1 MAFEAFAERDYRR
14 FWVAQFVSNVGSWMQ
29 TVAQGWLI
37 YRLTDSPF
45 LLGFVGFANS
55 VPSLFLMLPAG
66 VLADRLNRRRV
77 VIVSQWAQTLAALF
91 IAVAVATGKI
101 AVWHI
106 VVASVAA
113 GTAISF
119 SAPAWQAM
127 VLDLLDDRS
136 RLPNAVAMNSLQFQL
151 SRVIGPLVAGF
162 ALSAYGASSCFL
174 LNALS
179 FIPLIWVLGRVKER
193 QVLKATTAALHERL
207 VEGFRFVRADRVVM
221 LFLFVVAATSLIGF
235 PYLTIMPMT
244 ARHFFGADDARGLG
258 LLTAGVGAGSLAGA
272 LWLSVRTPRR
282 PLKVVIACLAAF
294 GAAIGAIGLVRPV
307 YSVIGLLALA
317 GFGGVTSQ
325 AMCNTSIQQRTPD
338 DMRGR
343 VMSMYT
349 FAFFAFF
356 PFGNLIAGALAEH
369 HGLRVTMLFIGG
381 GMLATA
387 IVAYIMSGSV
397 RRERPASPRS

>member
-37 YRLTDSPF
+37 YKLTDSPF

-91 IAVAVATGKI
+91 IAIAVATGQI
-101 AVWHI
+101 GVWHI

-162 ALSAYGASSCFL
+162 ALSAYGAASCFL
-174 LNALS
+174 INALS
-179 FIPLIWVLGRVKER
+179 FFPLIWILGRVKQR
-193 QVLKATTAALHERL
+193 QVMSESAAALHEHL
-207 VEGFRFVRADRVVM
+207 VEGFRFVRKDRM
-221 LFLFVVAATSLIGF
+221 IMIYLAVVAATSLIGF

-244 ARHFFGADDARGLG
+244 ARHFFAGDDARGLG
-258 LLTAGVGAGSLAGA
+258 LLTAGVGAGALAAA
-272 LWLSVRTPRR
+272 LLLSVRTPKRAL
-282 PLKVVIACLAAF
+282 PAVTVSLAMLGLCLAAVGVF
-294 GAAIGAIGLVRPV
+294 RNV
-307 YSVIGLLALA
+307 YAVIALFA
-317 GFGGVTSQ
+317 GCGWAMVISQ

-338 DMRGR
+338 HMRGR
-343 VMSMYT
+343 VMSMYSY
-349 FAFFAFF
+349 AFFAFF
-356 PFGNLIAGALAEH
+356 PFGNLVVGSLAEH
-369 HGLRVTMLFIGG
+369 RGLRVTMLAMGA
-381 GMLATA
+381 GMIATA
-387 IVAYIMSGSV
+387 LGVFAV
-397 RRERPASPRS
+397 QARSRTAEI